1 MIFRWDLHL
10 RRIVI
15 FLWAGAMVIV
25 VAFLYLTRYLGK
37 ATFCLQTDAY
47 GGICHAWQ
55 NPNLLEPGGGNPYR
69 VAICT

>member
-1 MIFRWDLHL
+1 
-10 RRIVI
+10 
-15 FLWAGAMVIV
+15 MVIV

-37 ATFCLQTDAY
+37 VTFCLQTVAY